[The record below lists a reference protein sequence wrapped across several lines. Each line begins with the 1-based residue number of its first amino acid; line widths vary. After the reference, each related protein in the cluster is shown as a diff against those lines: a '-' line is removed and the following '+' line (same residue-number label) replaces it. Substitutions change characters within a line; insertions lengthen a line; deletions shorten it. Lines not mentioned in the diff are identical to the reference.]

1 VVEEGRQARLEN
13 SAAEATRVIYWSCR
27 WWSTELVVGRGAR
40 ARSRPGLRVKDVA
53 ALRRCAVGF
62 ADPW

>member
-1 VVEEGRQARLEN
+1 MVEEGRQARLETP
-13 SAAEATRVIYWSCR
+13 AAEAPVVIDGSCPCR
-27 WWSTELVVGRGAR
+27 SGLVVVTGGAR

-62 ADPW
+62 ADP